1 MVDFSIPAEVF
12 IYILD
17 LFGTMAFA
25 VTGAFKAIE
34 SKADIVG
41 IVILATITGVA
52 GGTIR
57 DIVLGRFPPNSI
69 MDPSYV
75 VITVVTGVVLFFLY
89 SKLKKHWNVFLK
101 FDAIG
106 LGVFTVIGATFAYN
120 IFGLNFLA
128 MVLAG
133 MLTAVG
139 GGILRDVDVVAPVR
153 LEYGSCIRSEQVA
166 VQCDERTA
174 HGIDAVDRK
183 HRWRTDANAVA
194 ARPIGQIL
202 AVVAQLR
209 RSRVRALFVDA
220 VVDGVEHAAH
230 EDRTPY
236 EFGVAVARHLLDA
249 VKCQVRPRARA
260 VEEELDLR
268 HGTWETSSKR

>member
-1 MVDFSIPAEVF
+1 MVDFAVPAEVF

-34 SKADIVG
+34 NKADIVG

-69 MDPSYV
+69 TDPSYV
-75 VITVVTGVVLFFLY
+75 IITVITGVILFFLY

-120 IFGLNFLA
+120 LFGLNFVA
-128 MVLAG
+128 IALAG

-139 GGILRDVDVVAPVR
+139 GGILRDVFVNQIPIVFVKELYASASFVGVVVFYFLLVVGADLYIASIAGIAIVTGLR
-153 LEYGSCIRSEQVA
+153 LVA
-166 VQCDERTA
+166 M
-174 HGIDAVDRK
+174 K
-183 HRWRTDANAVA
+183 YNWNL
-194 ARPIGQIL
+194 PK
-202 AVVAQLR
+202 
-209 RSRVRALFVDA
+209 
-220 VVDGVEHAAH
+220 
-230 EDRTPY
+230 
-236 EFGVAVARHLLDA
+236 
-249 VKCQVRPRARA
+249 VK
-260 VEEELDLR
+260 
-268 HGTWETSSKR
+268 GNI